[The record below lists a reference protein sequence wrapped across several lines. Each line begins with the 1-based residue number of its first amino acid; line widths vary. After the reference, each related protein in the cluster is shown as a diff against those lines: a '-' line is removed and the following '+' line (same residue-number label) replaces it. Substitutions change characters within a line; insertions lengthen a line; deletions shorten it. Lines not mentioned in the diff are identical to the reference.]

1 MKKINIIELK
11 NIEKNFGNKEVLKKI
26 SLQISEG
33 EFVTLLGPSG
43 SGKTTALRLIG
54 GFDWPTRGEVKFNG
68 VDVKEL
74 PPYKRFTN
82 TIFQNYA
89 LFPHLNVLKNVQYGL
104 RLKRYQLEDIPK
116 SKYTLLAKREK
127 KWALHAKTKMEEL
140 DKKQEQALK
149 VISETNKNSRKY
161 KKERKWYDDMDFYYS
176 YWENYVSLK
185 RDNFAKRYLTR
196 KITKDE
202 LNNLSDSIIKKVG
215 LEGNEE
221 KSISQLSGGMQQR
234 VALARAIVTE
244 PKVLLLDEPLS
255 ALDLKIRKQM
265 QMELKELHKRLGITF
280 IMVTHDQEEA
290 LALSDKVIVMND
302 GEIEQVGK
310 PKEIYDYP
318 INSWVANFV
327 GNSNIFIGEVVKNKL
342 ISFLGLDFPINKKEF
357 RKETY
362 LDVLIR
368 PEDFTITNKKS
379 KLFGKVL
386 SKTYKGMM
394 YEYMVKINTKNTKW
408 NSNIFIQSTKPFKIG
423 DNVNLSFAIEDMH
436 LMKRYE

>member
-1 MKKINIIELK
+1 MKKTNIIELK
-11 NIEKNFGNKEVLKKI
+11 NIEKNFGDKEVLKKI
-26 SLQISEG
+26 SLKINEG
-33 EFVTLLGPSG
+33 DFVTLLGPSG

-54 GFDWPTRGEVKFNG
+54 GFDWPTRGEIKFNG

-89 LFPHLNVLKNVQYGL
+89 LFPHLNVLKNIQYGL
-104 RLKRYQLEDIPK
+104 KLKRYALENIPK
-116 SKYTLLAKREK
+116 SKYSLLAKKEK
-127 KWALHAKTKMEEL
+127 KWKLIAEKKMKEL
-140 DKKQEQALK
+140 DFKQQQALQ
-149 VISETNKNSRKY
+149 VLNETNKNSRKY

-185 RDNFAKRYLTR
+185 KDNFSKRYLTR

-202 LNNLSDSIIKKVG
+202 LDKLSNSIIKKVG

-255 ALDLKIRKQM
+255 ALDLKIRRQM

-290 LALSDKVIVMND
+290 LALSNKVIVMND
-302 GEIEQVGK
+302 GRIEQVGV

-318 INSWVANFV
+318 INSWVAKFV
-327 GNSNIFIGEVVKNKL
+327 GNSNIFTGEVISNKNVT
-342 ISFLGLDFPINKKEF
+342 FLGIVLPISKKEF
-357 RKETY
+357 KKETH

-368 PEDFTITNKKS
+368 PEDFTITTRKS

-394 YEYMVKINTKNTKW
+394 YEYIIRINKNTQ
-408 NSNIFIQSTKPFKIG
+408 IFIQSIKALKVG
-423 DNVNLSFAIEDMH
+423 DSVNLSFAIEDVH
-436 LMKRYE
+436 LMIRRKDN